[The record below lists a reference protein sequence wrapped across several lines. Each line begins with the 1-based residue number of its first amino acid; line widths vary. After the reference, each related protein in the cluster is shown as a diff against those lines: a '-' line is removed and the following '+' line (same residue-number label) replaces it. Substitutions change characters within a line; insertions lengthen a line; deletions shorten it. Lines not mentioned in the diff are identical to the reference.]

1 MVDNDMPEAWPVWT
15 KGALLAAFIKKSI
28 IHWSTEHMK
37 ALGHMVWKKKI
48 FFMFFP

>member
-15 KGALLAAFIKKSI
+15 PGALLAAFIKESI
-28 IHWSTEHMK
+28 IHWSTSGPYGFGEED
-37 ALGHMVWKKKI
+37 